1 MFRSA
6 VRAARPAVLAARSNL
21 KPSGPSALRAFH
33 NSIRVSES
41 HGPAP
46 PQLYGPGG
54 KAGEVP
60 SDIEQATGLERL
72 QLLGEL
78 EGVKVFDDAPLDAS
92 RIGTKADPIL
102 VPSYDIERI
111 IGCTGSPADS
121 HEVLW
126 FNLTAERQ
134 GRCTECGSVYALD
147 VQTGPVDVSVG
158 TAEEVTHAHA
168 HH

>member
-21 KPSGPSALRAFH
+21 KSSGPSTVRAFH
-33 NSIRVSES
+33 NSLRVSEA

-60 SDIEQATGLERL
+60 SNIEQATGLERL

-78 EGVKVFDDAPLDAS
+78 EGIKVFDDAPLDTS

-102 VPSYDIERI
+102 VPSYVRFVPFVVFIVLNSSYLRMLSVLSDALVHPPTPMTY
-111 IGCTGSPADS
+111 GGSS
-121 HEVLW
+121 
-126 FNLTAERQ
+126 
-134 GRCTECGSVYALD
+134 
-147 VQTGPVDVSVG
+147 
-158 TAEEVTHAHA
+158 
-168 HH
+168 

>member
-6 VRAARPAVLAARSNL
+6 VRAARPAALAARANL
-21 KPSGPSALRAFH
+21 KSSGPSTLRAFH
-33 NSIRVSES
+33 SSLRVSET

-46 PQLYGPGG
+46 PQLFGTGG
-54 KAGEVP
+54 QAGEVP

-78 EGVKVFDDAPLDAS
+78 QGIKVFDDAPLDCS

-102 VPSYDIERI
+102 VPSYDVERI

-121 HEVLW
+121 HDVKW
-126 FNLTAERQ
+126 FWVRKDKQA
-134 GRCTECGSVYALD
+134 RCVECGSVYALD
-147 VQTGPVDVSVG
+147 YSTGPIDVVAG
-158 TAEEVTHAHA
+158 TLEEAAHG
-168 HH
+168 HHH